1 MATKSFV
8 SQHVKTIV
16 LAKLSKQ
23 LQQITPRIV
32 PQAIVRPPW
41 NSDAALVKPRQPQR
55 PPGLRKMFSAWSE
68 QGMDNGAWFWKHG
81 PKLER
86 DDTVVW
92 NNGIW
97 LMGHAYG
104 PKDRYKVLW
113 LEQGEWQAT
122 KWLTSEKSIL
132 AAVAAA
138 RLTGGV

>member
-8 SQHVKTIV
+8 SRHVKTIV
-16 LAKLSKQ
+16 LGKLAAVKQ
-23 LQQITPRIV
+23 LQQQITSRIV
-32 PQAIVRPPW
+32 AQAVTKPPW
-41 NSDAALVKPRQPQR
+41 NSDASVIKSRQPAR
-55 PPGLRKMFSAWSE
+55 PPGLRKTFNAWSE
-68 QGMDNGAWFWKHG
+68 GGDGTWFWKHG
-81 PKLER
+81 TRLER
-86 DDTVVW
+86 NTVVW

-122 KWLTSEKSIL
+122 KWLTSEKSIM

-138 RLTGGV
+138 RLTGGA